1 MNAGFWGL
9 PGPTETVG
17 LGINNLPLLQRDF
30 LSTLKLKISDLRHF
44 KDGKINLTDKIR
56 AH

>member
-9 PGPTETVG
+9 PGPMETVG
-17 LGINNLPLLQRDF
+17 LGINNLPLLQCDF
-30 LSTLKLKISDLRHF
+30 LSTVKLKISDLRHF
-44 KDGKINLTDKIR
+44 KDSKINLTEKTR

>member
-9 PGPTETVG
+9 PGPMETVG
-17 LGINNLPLLQRDF
+17 LGINNLPLLQCDF
-30 LSTLKLKISDLRHF
+30 LSTVKLKISDLRHF
-44 KDGKINLTDKIR
+44 KYSKINLTEKTR